1 MASERSDRASDG
13 GDDPLASLRLGEL
26 AELLPD
32 GLVVADAHGRV
43 IEANAR
49 AGHIVGVAAA
59 TLLGR
64 DIREALPLQDVD
76 GRSFWACSDPWHGL
90 ATRTGHRERLLLLA
104 DGDEVLV
111 SAKYIRPGRLEPVSA
126 VVLSLRDA
134 HARKRVEANNS
145 VLVATVAHELRSPL
159 TSVKG
164 FSSTLRRRWDQL
176 EDQQKLWMIEAIES
190 DADRVARLITE
201 LLDVSRIDSGR
212 LQVRS
217 QPVDLP
223 AKIHAHVD
231 SLLTAGSYGP
241 ERFVVDIAPGL
252 PEVWAD
258 PDRIDQILANLL
270 ENALRHGDGTVQL
283 AVAAGDDDRRVAVT
297 ISDDG
302 PGVDE
307 EHHHVIF
314 TRFWHSR
321 PQGGTGLG
329 LYIVR
334 GLVEA
339 HGGEIT
345 VGRAPSGGAQ
355 FRFTLPAGAPERFA

>member
-1 MASERSDRASDG
+1 MASELSDRASDG
-13 GDDPLASLRLGEL
+13 GSDPRPRARLGEL
-26 AELLPD
+26 SDVLPD
-32 GLVVADAHGRV
+32 GLVVADA
-43 IEANAR
+43 EARITQVNGR
-49 AGHIVGVAAA
+49 AGRIVGVPSDS
-59 TLLGR
+59 LLGR

-76 GRSFWACSDPWHGL
+76 GRSWWACSDPWHGL

-104 DGDEVLV
+104 NGDEVLV
-111 SAKYIRPGRLEPVSA
+111 SAKYIRPGRLQPVSA
-126 VVLSLRDA
+126 VVVTLRDA
-134 HARKRVEANNS
+134 HARKRLEANNS

-164 FSSTLRRRWDQL
+164 FSSTLRRRWEQL

-217 QPVDLP
+217 QPVDLA
-223 AKIHAHVD
+223 AKIHAHVE
-231 SLLTAGSYGP
+231 SLLTSGDYDDD
-241 ERFVVDIAPGL
+241 RFDVDIAPGL

-258 PDRIDQILANLL
+258 PDRVDQILANLL

-283 AVAAGDDDRRVAVT
+283 AVRPGGDDRVAVT

-302 PGVDE
+302 PGIDE
-307 EHHHVIF
+307 EHHKVIF

-355 FRFTLPAGAPERFA
+355 FRFTLPAGTPERFA